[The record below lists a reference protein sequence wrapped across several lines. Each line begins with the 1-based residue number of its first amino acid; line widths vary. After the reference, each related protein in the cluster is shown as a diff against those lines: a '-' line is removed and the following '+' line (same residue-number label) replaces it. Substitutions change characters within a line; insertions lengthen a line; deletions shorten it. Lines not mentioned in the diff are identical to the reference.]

1 MDERNYIDSLN
12 EREMKSLNIAINH
25 LGSSFELQKSL
36 GFLKWKRENYQALKT
51 PSSVTLIPPIS
62 HIS

>member
-36 GFLKWKRENYQALKT
+36 GFLKWKREHYQALKT